1 MATNYYVVAADS
13 SYFTDFWS
21 KPGYLGY
28 DAPER
33 YRKDRIQFTA
43 GVAELVTAADAANTQ
58 LNTDASSERKRGEVD
73 TAFKSLKGAEGERVV
88 GLRLN
93 EMPPSVYFLGGD
105 LIINSGDQ
113 QGKRVPLARIIDDVV
128 IFGFADPSVINNVK
142 PGDSVTVDNSNFLA
156 IETYHRHQ
164 VPEPDYTVWDEW
176 RNADGTPKYPQRE
189 RLIGPGFVQATSG
202 SLQTGK
208 FEGKMI
214 VVASL
219 WDQEAYPW
227 QADWYRQRVNEH
239 FGADVDDHFRLW
251 YSDHAVHGDVTHK
264 TLEGQTYVV
273 SYIGMLHQALR
284 DVARWAEEGV
294 APAPST
300 RYEIERG
307 QLILP
312 PTAQARAGINPVVTL
327 TTTDGNKRIDVKV
340 GEEVTLQGTISAPPN
355 TGLVTNAEWHWGE
368 DGGQFIADANV
379 PEDQQAVTLTARHSY
394 NTAGTYFVALRGS
407 VERSGDKL
415 PYTQL
420 FNLDRVRVVV
430 TD

>member
-1 MATNYYVVAADS
+1 
-13 SYFTDFWS
+13 
-21 KPGYLGY
+21 
-28 DAPER
+28 
-33 YRKDRIQFTA
+33 
-43 GVAELVTAADAANTQ
+43 
-58 LNTDASSERKRGEVD
+58 
-73 TAFKSLKGAEGERVV
+73 
-88 GLRLN
+88 
-93 EMPPSVYFLGGD
+93 LGGD

-164 VPEPDYTVWDEW
+164 VPGPDYTVWDEW

-379 PEDQQAVTLTARHSY
+379 PEDQQSVTLTARHSY